1 MVGVVRVSPRAM
13 DAAKQAMCSG
23 VVKMKPCP
31 IEVLTVSPAVQ
42 LPCPNCSL

>member
-1 MVGVVRVSPRAM
+1 MVGVVRVSPRAT

-31 IEVLTVSPAVQ
+31 MEELAVSPLVQ
-42 LPCPNCSL
+42 LPCPTLCL